1 MTESNEVR
9 RKRALYRSWH
19 RGTRE
24 LDEILGPF
32 AEKHVTTMAG
42 AQLDQFEILLEHA
55 DPELFAWF
63 VEREPVP
70 PEHRSEVL
78 AMVLAFTAA
87 KGRS

>member
-32 AEKHVTTMAG
+32 AEQHVNAMAG
-42 AQLDQFEILLEHA
+42 PQLDQFETLLEHP
-55 DPELFAWF
+55 DPELFTWF

-70 PEHRSEVL
+70 PEYRSEIL

-87 KGRS
+87 KGRK

>member
-1 MTESNEVR
+1 MTESTEVR

-32 AEKHVTTMAG
+32 AERHVNAMAET
-42 AQLDQFEILLEHA
+42 QLDQFEILLERPE
-55 DPELFAWF
+55 PELFSWF

-70 PEHRSEVL
+70 HEHRSDVL
-78 AMVLAFTAA
+78 SMILAFTAA